1 VSQSEYQLGHDPAE
15 LDRLNQ
21 QGGLLAPATRML
33 LQAAGIGPGMRV
45 LDLGS
50 GSGDHAFAVA
60 GLVGPD
66 GSVAGVERSA
76 DAVALAR
83 ARAEQLGL
91 GNVTFTAGDIHDP
104 AGGGPFD
111 AVTGRLV
118 LMYVPDPAAVL
129 RAQAGVLRPGGLIA
143 PVEFDVSTARTLP
156 PVPLAYQARDWVIA
170 TFQRAGIEPALGARL
185 WQVLTDAGARPAGML
200 GVQPHFGP
208 DHPGGPALLGG
219 VVRTLMPVIKKT
231 WVATAEEVGPDTLV
245 QRLAAELAGNQAV
258 FAHPMLMSAWGTV
271 G

>member
-1 VSQSEYQLGHDPAE
+1 VSQREYQLGHDPAE
-15 LDRLNQ
+15 LDRLNE
-21 QGGLLAPATRML
+21 QGGLLAPATTML

-66 GSVAGVERSA
+66 GSVAGVERSPE
-76 DAVALAR
+76 AVGMAR
-83 ARAEQLGL
+83 ARAERLGL
-91 GNVTFTAGDIHDP
+91 ANVTFTVGDIHDP

-129 RAQAGVLRPGGLIA
+129 RTQAGVLRPGGLVA
-143 PVEFDVSTARTLP
+143 PVEFDVSTARALP
-156 PVPLAYQARDWVIA
+156 PVPLAVQVKDWVTE
-170 TFQRAGIEPALGARL
+170 TFRRAGIEQSLGARL
-185 WQVLTDAGARPAGML
+185 WRVLTDAGIRPAGML
-200 GVQPHFGP
+200 GVQPHYGP
-208 DHPGGPALLGG
+208 DDPGASALLGG
-219 VVRTLMPVIKKT
+219 IVRTLAPVMERT
-231 WVATAEEVGPDTLV
+231 GVATAEEVGPGTIIS
-245 QRLAAELAGNQAV
+245 RAARELAGHQAV

-271 G
+271 